1 MAGTFPWLMLST
13 FRLWCILRQ
22 FELLI
27 LDEDCRT
34 TVWTYKNG
42 DSDSDSD
49 GGLDSFQPD
58 EKLKKKKKMSY
69 VRRRRDVYKTLG
81 YGSVADSVAI
91 LAFGSLFTAPYKGS
105 ELYIDIHESLRD
117 RKIQSLI
124 KKVEFLPCA
133 PEIMSAGKRYASDM
147 IQALFLCAQLRLLDG
162 QFKNHRE
169 NTFSGLYQKLE
180 SLSQEKKTPR
190 PIHVFVMTDL
200 PESNWTGTYLG
211 DLSKNSSSF
220 KLHSL
225 REQDEVVLQ
234 TQKKLAS
241 TNHGQKFGSIP
252 MNLDSIKK
260 MQNHCPPREVSNVQL
275 YIEEAVCSCAS
286 LGFIGTAGSTIAD
299 SVELMRK
306 FNACSKTL
314 VPSSAPP
321 YLPMLPHSYTVDSL
335 SQSQDLATAI
345 LAASTPSN
353 ISAACSSLESF
364 LQSHTPD
371 QCRHFFSITFPSLI
385 CKLFG
390 FGDPTAG
397 SPAQSPWIDVIA
409 AGNDLGLA
417 ERVFS
422 LLSPSGI
429 LMSSIFAVD
438 KLSLVK
444 YVFPTERLPEYA
456 RFMLSSDKDRS
467 ALSNLCPFLKGKIEE
482 DSLRGSSYE
491 VRVNVFEYYM
501 FWLSYYPVC
510 RGNIENSSVIPI
522 QKRKM
527 FRLENWTLIKGFP
540 GSNKR
545 DSDHKLE
552 CNLYTRILYSYLKA
566 FVPVL
571 DLNAHQP
578 YRSSLLHYGNGYDG
592 SVMARAEF
600 LVNVF
605 VHYWL
610 VENDFSPFPVVAAK
624 SFGVAPPF
632 RSAVEE
638 IPPTCGLEEGV
649 KLLVKYLN
657 LSWVTS
663 GAGSENYIEYG
674 ESPRWKTPTSGSS
687 FHAANLSLRPLTSWN
702 THLQRPLYRY
712 LLRSFLFCPIGSS
725 IKNAS
730 QVFSIWVMYLEPW
743 LISLD
748 DFSNLEAALNGSVKD
763 VKKEE
768 SYESCV
774 YGYTSLWQ
782 SYVIS
787 NYLYYSSLVMHFIG
801 FAHKFLHTDPEII
814 TQMVLKVMSILTSS
828 RELLVLMKNIDKAF
842 HSKQTGPGNSTVNE
856 LSRFVPSIREQLKD
870 WEDGLC
876 ESNADGSFLHEN
888 WNKDL
893 KLFGDSEDGGQ
904 QLLQLFIL
912 RAEAELQAVSEKN
925 LSEALKCVDSLKT
938 VVSNF
943 FGGHVIK
950 PIAFSLEP
958 DHPHKIRDELF
969 KPRGAGNQIAG
980 SVKYKGDW
988 MTRPVSEDEVAWMA
1002 KLVINISIWL
1012 NDRLGLNKP
1021 DTNKDKKESS
1031 ESVSYVDISEEDARS
1046 IAGPGDAARMMLRGI
1061 VMVCGSVLQLMRKY
1075 GVRVN
1080 LRVMASKK
1088 FMMLLFLYVVFA
1100 VLKRIVTRMI

>member
-1 MAGTFPWLMLST
+1 
-13 FRLWCILRQ
+13 
-22 FELLI
+22 
-27 LDEDCRT
+27 
-34 TVWTYKNG
+34 
-42 DSDSDSD
+42 
-49 GGLDSFQPD
+49 
-58 EKLKKKKKMSY
+58 
-69 VRRRRDVYKTLG
+69 
-81 YGSVADSVAI
+81 
-91 LAFGSLFTAPYKGS
+91 
-105 ELYIDIHESLRD
+105 
-117 RKIQSLI
+117 
-124 KKVEFLPCA
+124 
-133 PEIMSAGKRYASDM
+133 
-147 IQALFLCAQLRLLDG
+147 
-162 QFKNHRE
+162 
-169 NTFSGLYQKLE
+169 
-180 SLSQEKKTPR
+180 
-190 PIHVFVMTDL
+190 
-200 PESNWTGTYLG
+200 
-211 DLSKNSSSF
+211 
-220 KLHSL
+220 
-225 REQDEVVLQ
+225 
-234 TQKKLAS
+234 
-241 TNHGQKFGSIP
+241 
-252 MNLDSIKK
+252 
-260 MQNHCPPREVSNVQL
+260 
-275 YIEEAVCSCAS
+275 
-286 LGFIGTAGSTIAD
+286 
-299 SVELMRK
+299 
-306 FNACSKTL
+306 
-314 VPSSAPP
+314 
-321 YLPMLPHSYTVDSL
+321 MLPHSYTVDSL
-335 SQSQDLATAI
+335 SQSQDLASAI

-353 ISAACSSLESF
+353 ISAACSSVESF

-371 QCRHFFSITFPSLI
+371 QCRHFFSITFPILI

-390 FGDPTAG
+390 FGDATAG
-397 SPAQSPWIDVIA
+397 SPAQSSLPTNGWIDVISGA
-409 AGNDLGLA
+409 NDLGLA

-456 RFMLSSDKDRS
+456 RFMLSSEKDRC

-491 VRVNVFEYYM
+491 VRLNVFEYYM
-501 FWLSYYPVC
+501 FWVSYYPVC
-510 RGNIENSSVIPI
+510 RGNNENSAVIPI

-527 FRLENWTLIKGFP
+527 FRLDNWTLIKGFP

-545 DSDHKLE
+545 DSDQKLE
-552 CNLYTRILYSYLKA
+552 CNLYMRIFYSYLKE

-578 YRSSLLHYGNGYDG
+578 YRSSLLHYGNGFDG
-592 SVMARAEF
+592 SVMTRAEF

-610 VENDFSPFPVVAAK
+610 VENDFSPFPVVTAK
-624 SFGVAPPF
+624 SFGMAPPF

-638 IPPTCGLEEGV
+638 IPPTCGLEEVV

-663 GAGSENYIEYG
+663 GVGSENYVEYG
-674 ESPRWKTPTSGSS
+674 DSPRWKTPTSGSA
-687 FHAANLSLRPLTSWN
+687 FHVANLSLRPLTSWN

-712 LLRSFLFCPIGSS
+712 ILRSFLFCPIGSS

-730 QVFSIWVMYLEPW
+730 QVLSIWVMYLEPW
-743 LISLD
+743 VTSLD
-748 DFSNLEAALNGSVKD
+748 DFSDLEAALNGSEKVA
-763 VKKEE
+763 KKEE
-768 SYESCV
+768 SYESRVC
-774 YGYTSLWQ
+774 GYTSLWQ

-893 KLFGDSEDGGQ
+893 KLFSDSEDGGQ

-925 LSEALKCVDSLKT
+925 LSEALKCVDSLKA

-950 PIAFSLEP
+950 PISFSLEL
-958 DHPHKIRDELF
+958 DHPHKNRDELF

-988 MTRPVSEDEVAWMA
+988 MTRPISEDEVAWMA
-1002 KLVINISIWL
+1002 KLLINISIWL
-1012 NDRLGLNKP
+1012 NDRLGLNQP
-1021 DTNKDKKESS
+1021 ETYNDKKENS
-1031 ESVSYVDISEEDARS
+1031 ESVSYVDVSEEDARNV
-1046 IAGPGDAARMMLRGI
+1046 AGPGDAARMMLRGM
-1061 VMVCGSVLQLMRKY
+1061 VMIMLKSEEKVIAKPGSMCYMSGSVEMENTYTPEQEVGVLQWILGKSVSSVVLRNTGQNDGFVGIAAPYLARILPIDLAMFGGEILCQADAFLCSVNDVKVVNSVDQRARNIVAAAAGAEGFLRQRLSGQGLAFILAGGSVVQKNLEVGEVLMIDVSCIAALTPSIDVQIKY
-1075 GVRVN
+1075 N
-1080 LRVMASKK
+1080 APLRRAVFGGDNVVMAT
-1088 FMMLLFLYVVFA
+1088 LTGPGVVFIQSLPFHRLSQRIARSVTSPNMRENPRLLIQIAIFAFLAYA
-1100 VLKRIVTRMI
+1100 VILSSLMLTEV